1 MASGTLAPLRR
12 CHALRRMVHVSLY
25 PSLSPSSFA
34 TASSSPKGAQMHTSR
49 GTERST
55 ADSVHPTGP
64 VGNSPRPRAP
74 EASRT
79 WCFTPAF
86 SMSDLNSFFSSTS
99 SAVEDCG
106 TFASSASSSPALV
119 VILHR
124 AGEGRRVRT
133 GAGRRRAERARD
145 RPAAIPWTHGDA
157 VAEAIAFGSRP
168 RGSVDGGSVDGGGSG
183 SPKYSEI
190 RPRFFAFPV
199 KPRGNGAADGACPD
213 PVPHARAR
221 SRVRASRNPR
231 DLVSGSNTSDRTPP
245 ASSLRTRRA

>member
-99 SAVEDCG
+99 SAVEDFG
-106 TFASSASSSPALV
+106 TFTSSASSSPALV

-133 GAGRRRAERARD
+133 GAGR
-145 RPAAIPWTHGDA
+145 
-157 VAEAIAFGSRP
+157 
-168 RGSVDGGSVDGGGSG
+168 
-183 SPKYSEI
+183 
-190 RPRFFAFPV
+190 
-199 KPRGNGAADGACPD
+199 
-213 PVPHARAR
+213 
-221 SRVRASRNPR
+221 
-231 DLVSGSNTSDRTPP
+231 
-245 ASSLRTRRA
+245 

>member
-86 SMSDLNSFFSSTS
+86 SMSDLNSLFSSTS

-106 TFASSASSSPALV
+106 TFASSASSSAPTRWPRAHDTNTVAGATCALPSRCSV
-119 VILHR
+119 SHHD
-124 AGEGRRVRT
+124 APSGHAART
-133 GAGRRRAERARD
+133 
-145 RPAAIPWTHGDA
+145 A
-157 VAEAIAFGSRP
+157 V
-168 RGSVDGGSVDGGGSG
+168 
-183 SPKYSEI
+183 
-190 RPRFFAFPV
+190 
-199 KPRGNGAADGACPD
+199 
-213 PVPHARAR
+213 
-221 SRVRASRNPR
+221 
-231 DLVSGSNTSDRTPP
+231 
-245 ASSLRTRRA
+245 